1 MPLKELLKN
10 YHIKTGIDKL
20 EELPAESVMLR
31 KEKKRLKILFDPVI
45 EPQPNDLN
53 NLEQIVPQIVNH
65 FKNDYYIK
73 VIGDPKLNIIA
84 FKSKVINIY
93 ALSSSLTDKG
103 WHLNI
108 LQNPASFHFCITNL
122 HVQNETLTDTEE
134 FPNFDC

>member
-1 MPLKELLKN
+1 IA
-10 YHIKTGIDKL
+10 H
-20 EELPAESVMLR
+20 
-31 KEKKRLKILFDPVI
+31 KIL
-45 EPQPNDLN
+45 ELTNK
-53 NLEQIVPQIVNH
+53 IVNH

-84 FKSKVINIY
+84 FKSEVINIY

-122 HVQNETLTDTEE
+122 HVQNETIIDDFLKDIDDSVFKIKEGKYKRIVGTAALYGMASNINHQSVTKDIVDSYIDLLS
-134 FPNFDC
+134 NDNIL